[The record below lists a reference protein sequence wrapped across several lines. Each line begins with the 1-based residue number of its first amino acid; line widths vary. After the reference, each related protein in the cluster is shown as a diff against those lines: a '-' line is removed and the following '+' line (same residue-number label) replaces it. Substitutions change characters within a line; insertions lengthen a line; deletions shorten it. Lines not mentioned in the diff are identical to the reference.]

1 VGKADGKVAK
11 RYARALFELT
21 PVPEIDQVNGALA
34 AFGGAVAESL
44 EFRHALIN
52 PGIPLSQRIAAA
64 HDVAR
69 AQGGTTQNFLNFIG
83 VLLENGRIEE
93 IGAITAEFAGMVAHL
108 KGILALEIVSAF
120 PLGDGERREIQ
131 ERIQSDFGSA
141 AALTWVVDPAIV
153 GGLVVK
159 SGDLRLDGSSRGA
172 LERAR
177 ESLIGA

>member
-1 VGKADGKVAK
+1 MSTANGKVAK

-21 PVPEIDQVNGALA
+21 PVPEIDQVHDALA
-34 AFGGAVAESL
+34 AFGGALAESL
-44 EFRHALIN
+44 EFRHALLN
-52 PGIPLSQRIAAA
+52 PAIPLAERIAAA

-69 AQGGTTQNFLNFIG
+69 AQGGVTQNFLNFLG
-83 VLLENGRIEE
+83 VLLENGRVEE
-93 IGAITAEFAGMVAHL
+93 FDAIVTEFAGMVAHL
-108 KGILALEIVSAF
+108 KRILALEIVSAF
-120 PLGDGERREIQ
+120 PLGEGERREIQ

-141 AALTWVVDPAIV
+141 ASLTWIVDPAIV

-159 SGDLRLDGSSRGA
+159 SGDLRLDGSIQGA